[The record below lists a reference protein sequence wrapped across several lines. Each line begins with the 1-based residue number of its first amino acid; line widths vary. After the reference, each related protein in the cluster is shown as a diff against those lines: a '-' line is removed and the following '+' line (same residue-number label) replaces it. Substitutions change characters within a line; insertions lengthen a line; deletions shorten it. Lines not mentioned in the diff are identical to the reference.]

1 MKWPVVNDTGHFLSI
16 DNGLSIELTGK
27 LRHKQGSVS
36 PKAWKNRMKF
46 LGKVLLTLLLLLV
59 LSVVLCYVL
68 IQTRWAASWL
78 SRWVSDNSEYRLSL
92 GKIDHSWS
100 APGQISLSNITLGK
114 ANQPPF
120 LIAQQAL
127 LGLSWRQLTEP
138 HHFLN
143 LQLQNGSLILN
154 NTASPLPLQA
164 DTLQLTNM
172 ALNTTIE
179 PKNSATQWQITAQ
192 KVNGGLVPWQPQP
205 GNSLGEKT
213 QFQFSAGSL
222 TVNGITAQQLY
233 LQGSV
238 EKNALTLTNFGAN
251 IAQGELTGNASQ
263 SADGSWLVERLRLSN
278 IRLQTAATLEHVWQ
292 TFLQLPPI
300 TLKRFDLID
309 ARVEGKNWAFN
320 DLDLTLKNITFKQSD
335 WQTDDGELA
344 FNAGD
349 IIKGNIHLID
359 PIATFS
365 LSPAGVAINQFST
378 RWQDGLLRAQGNW
391 ARDTHRLQL
400 DELTLV
406 ALVYTLPSDWKQQW
420 QQTLPNWLSEVY
432 VSKLSA
438 NRNLLI
444 DISPDFP
451 FQITSL
457 DASGTH
463 LLLAK
468 NHQWGIWS
476 GSLMLNAGNATF
488 NKNDVRRPSL
498 ALNANEQHI
507 TFSDLSAFT
516 KEGLL
521 EATGSIDQTPARSLS
536 LILTGRAVNLDIL
549 QNWGWPALPLQ
560 GLGNLKLQIKGNLA
574 TDTALKTTI
583 NGSLQATDSHGQQV
597 SQIIEHGEVQNV
609 ARQ

>member
-1 MKWPVVNDTGHFLSI
+1 
-16 DNGLSIELTGK
+16 
-27 LRHKQGSVS
+27 
-36 PKAWKNRMKF
+36 MKF

-59 LSVVLCYVL
+59 LSIVLCYVL
-68 IQTRWAASWL
+68 LQTCWAAGWL

-100 APGQISLSNITLGK
+100 QPGQVSFTDVTLGRAK
-114 ANQPPF
+114 QPAF
-120 LIAQQAL
+120 LIAQQAV

-138 HHFLN
+138 RHFLSLN
-143 LQLQNGSLILN
+143 LQNGSLTLN
-154 NTASPLPLQA
+154 NSTSPLPLQA
-164 DTLQLTNM
+164 DTLRLTNM

-179 PKNSATQWQITAQ
+179 PQNKADQWKVTGQQ
-192 KVNGGLVPWQPQP
+192 VNGGLIPWQPLP
-205 GNSLGEKT
+205 GNSLGENA

-222 TVNGITAQQLY
+222 TINGITAEKLY
-233 LQGSV
+233 LQGSIQ
-238 EKNALTLTNFGAN
+238 KNALNLSNFGAD

-263 SADGSWLVERLRLSN
+263 SADGSWLVDRLRLSN
-278 IRLQTAATLEHVWQ
+278 IRLQTPATLEDVWN

-320 DLDLTLKNITFKQSD
+320 DLDLTLKNITFKQGD
-335 WQTDDGELA
+335 WQSDEGELSL
-344 FNAGD
+344 NAGD

-359 PIATFS
+359 PIATFT

-378 RWQDGLLRAQGNW
+378 RWQDGLLRTQGNW
-391 ARDTHRLQL
+391 LRDSHRLQL

-406 ALVYTLPSDWKQQW
+406 ALVYTLPTDWKQQW

-432 VSKLSA
+432 VSKLNA

-457 DASGTH
+457 DAAGTN

-468 NHQWGIWS
+468 NHQWGVWS

-498 ALNANEQHI
+498 ALSANEQQI
-507 TFSDLSAFT
+507 TVSDLSAFT

-521 EATGSIDQTPARSLS
+521 EVTATIDQTPGRALS
-536 LILTGRAVNLDIL
+536 LALTGRSVDLNIL

-560 GLGNLKLQIKGNLA
+560 GLGNLKLRISGNL
-574 TDTALKTTI
+574 TADKPLKPTI

-597 SQIIEHGEVQNV
+597 NQTMQNGEVHGV
-609 ARQ
+609 AGQ

>member
-1 MKWPVVNDTGHFLSI
+1 
-16 DNGLSIELTGK
+16 
-27 LRHKQGSVS
+27 
-36 PKAWKNRMKF
+36 MKF

-59 LSVVLCYVL
+59 LSIVLCYVL
-68 IQTRWAASWL
+68 LQTCWAAGWL

-100 APGQISLSNITLGK
+100 QPGQVSFTDVTLGRAK
-114 ANQPPF
+114 QPAF
-120 LIAQQAL
+120 LIAQQAV

-138 HHFLN
+138 RHFLSLN
-143 LQLQNGSLILN
+143 LQNGSLTLN
-154 NTASPLPLQA
+154 NSTSPLPLQA
-164 DTLQLTNM
+164 DTLRLTNM

-179 PKNSATQWQITAQ
+179 PQNKADQWKVTGQQ
-192 KVNGGLVPWQPQP
+192 VNGGLIPWQPLP
-205 GNSLGEKT
+205 GNSLGENA

-222 TVNGITAQQLY
+222 TINGITAEKLY
-233 LQGSV
+233 LQGSIQ
-238 EKNALTLTNFGAN
+238 KNALNLSNFGAD

-263 SADGSWLVERLRLSN
+263 SADGSWLVDRLRLSN
-278 IRLQTAATLEHVWQ
+278 IRLQTPATLEDVWN

-320 DLDLTLKNITFKQSD
+320 DLDLTLKNITFKQGD
-335 WQTDDGELA
+335 WQSDEGELSL
-344 FNAGD
+344 NAGD

-359 PIATFS
+359 PIATFT

-378 RWQDGLLRAQGNW
+378 RWQDGLLRTQGNW
-391 ARDTHRLQL
+391 LRDSHRLQL

-406 ALVYTLPSDWKQQW
+406 ALVYTLPTDWKQQW

-432 VSKLSA
+432 VSKLNA

-457 DASGTH
+457 DAAGTN

-468 NHQWGIWS
+468 NHQWGVWS

-498 ALNANEQHI
+498 ALSANEQQI
-507 TFSDLSAFT
+507 TVSDLSAFT

-521 EATGSIDQTPARSLS
+521 EATATIDQTPGRALS
-536 LILTGRAVNLDIL
+536 LALTGRSVDLNIL
-549 QNWGWPALPLQ
+549 QNWGWPTLPLQ
-560 GLGNLKLQIKGNLA
+560 GLGNLKLRISGNL
-574 TDTALKTTI
+574 TADKPLKPTI

-597 SQIIEHGEVQNV
+597 NQTMQNGEVHGV
-609 ARQ
+609 AGQ

>member
-1 MKWPVVNDTGHFLSI
+1 
-16 DNGLSIELTGK
+16 
-27 LRHKQGSVS
+27 
-36 PKAWKNRMKF
+36 MKF

-59 LSVVLCYVL
+59 LSIVLCYVL
-68 IQTRWAASWL
+68 LQTSWAAGWL

-100 APGQISLSNITLGK
+100 QPGQVSFTDVTLGRAK
-114 ANQPPF
+114 QPAF
-120 LIAQQAL
+120 LIAQQAV

-138 HHFLN
+138 RHFLSLN
-143 LQLQNGSLILN
+143 LQNGSLTLN
-154 NTASPLPLQA
+154 NSTSPLPLQA
-164 DTLQLTNM
+164 DTLRLTNM

-179 PKNSATQWQITAQ
+179 PQNKADQW
-192 KVNGGLVPWQPQP
+192 KVTGQQVTGGLIPWQPLP
-205 GNSLGEKT
+205 SNSLGENA

-222 TVNGITAQQLY
+222 TINGITAEKLY
-233 LQGSV
+233 LQGSIQ
-238 EKNALTLTNFGAN
+238 KNALTLSNFGAD

-263 SADGSWLVERLRLSN
+263 SADGSWLVDRLRLSN
-278 IRLQTAATLEHVWQ
+278 IRLQTPASLEDVWN

-320 DLDLTLKNITFKQSD
+320 DLDLTLKNITFKQGD
-335 WQTDDGELA
+335 WQSDEGELSL
-344 FNAGD
+344 NAGD

-359 PIATFS
+359 PIATFT
-365 LSPAGVAINQFST
+365 LSPPGVAINQFST
-378 RWQDGLLRAQGNW
+378 RWQDGLLRTQGNW
-391 ARDTHRLQL
+391 QRDSHRLQL

-406 ALVYTLPSDWKQQW
+406 ALVYTLPTDWKQQW

-432 VSKLSA
+432 ISKLNA

-457 DASGTH
+457 DAAGTN

-468 NHQWGIWS
+468 NHQWGMWS

-498 ALNANEQHI
+498 ALSANEQQI
-507 TFSDLSAFT
+507 TVSDLSAFT

-521 EATGSIDQTPARSLS
+521 EATATIDQTPGRALS
-536 LILTGRAVNLDIL
+536 LALTGRSVDLNIL

-560 GLGNLKLQIKGNLA
+560 GLGNLKLRISGNL
-574 TDTALKTTI
+574 TADKPLKPTI

-597 SQIIEHGEVQNV
+597 NQTMQNGEVHGV
-609 ARQ
+609 AGQ

>member
-1 MKWPVVNDTGHFLSI
+1 
-16 DNGLSIELTGK
+16 
-27 LRHKQGSVS
+27 
-36 PKAWKNRMKF
+36 MKF

-59 LSVVLCYVL
+59 LSIVLCYVL
-68 IQTRWAASWL
+68 LQTSWAAGWL

-100 APGQISLSNITLGK
+100 QPGQVSFTDVTLGRAK
-114 ANQPPF
+114 QPAF
-120 LIAQQAL
+120 LIAQQAV

-138 HHFLN
+138 RHFLSLN
-143 LQLQNGSLILN
+143 LQNGSLTLN
-154 NTASPLPLQA
+154 NSTSPLPLQA
-164 DTLQLTNM
+164 DTLRLTNM

-179 PKNSATQWQITAQ
+179 PQNKADQW
-192 KVNGGLVPWQPQP
+192 KVTGQQVTGGLIPWQPLP
-205 GNSLGEKT
+205 GNSLGENA

-222 TVNGITAQQLY
+222 TINGITAEKLY
-233 LQGSV
+233 LQGSIQ
-238 EKNALTLTNFGAN
+238 KNALTLSNFGAD

-263 SADGSWLVERLRLSN
+263 SADGSWLVDRLRLSN
-278 IRLQTAATLEHVWQ
+278 IRLQTPASLEDVWN

-320 DLDLTLKNITFKQSD
+320 DLDLTLKNITFKQGD
-335 WQTDDGELA
+335 WQSDEGELSL
-344 FNAGD
+344 NAGD

-359 PIATFS
+359 PIATFT
-365 LSPAGVAINQFST
+365 LSPPGVAINQFST
-378 RWQDGLLRAQGNW
+378 RWQDGLLRTQGNW
-391 ARDTHRLQL
+391 LRDSHRLQL

-406 ALVYTLPSDWKQQW
+406 ALVYTLPTDWKQQW

-432 VSKLSA
+432 VSKLNA

-457 DASGTH
+457 DAAGTN

-468 NHQWGIWS
+468 NHQWGMWS

-498 ALNANEQHI
+498 ALSASEQQI
-507 TFSDLSAFT
+507 TVSDLSAFT

-521 EATGSIDQTPARSLS
+521 EATATIDQTPGRALS
-536 LILTGRAVNLDIL
+536 LALTGRSVDLNIL
-549 QNWGWPALPLQ
+549 QNWGWSALPLQ
-560 GLGNLKLQIKGNLA
+560 GLGNLKLQIKGSLA
-574 TDTALKTTI
+574 ADKPLKPTI

-597 SQIIEHGEVQNV
+597 NQTIQHGEVHGV
-609 ARQ
+609 AGQ

>member
-1 MKWPVVNDTGHFLSI
+1 
-16 DNGLSIELTGK
+16 
-27 LRHKQGSVS
+27 
-36 PKAWKNRMKF
+36 MKF

-59 LSVVLCYVL
+59 LSIVLCYVL
-68 IQTRWAASWL
+68 LQTCWAAGWL
-78 SRWVSDNSEYRLSL
+78 SHWVSDNSEYRLSL

-100 APGQISLSNITLGK
+100 QPGQVSFTDVTLGRAK
-114 ANQPPF
+114 QPAF
-120 LIAQQAL
+120 LIAQQAV

-138 HHFLN
+138 RHFLSLN
-143 LQLQNGSLILN
+143 LQNGSLTLN
-154 NTASPLPLQA
+154 NSTSPLPLQA
-164 DTLQLTNM
+164 DTLRLTNM

-179 PKNSATQWQITAQ
+179 PQNKADQWKVTGQQ
-192 KVNGGLVPWQPQP
+192 VNGGLIPWQPLP
-205 GNSLGEKT
+205 GNSLGENA

-222 TVNGITAQQLY
+222 TINGITAEKLY
-233 LQGSV
+233 LQGSIQ
-238 EKNALTLTNFGAN
+238 KNALNLSNFGAD

-263 SADGSWLVERLRLSN
+263 SADGSWLVDRLRLSN
-278 IRLQTAATLEHVWQ
+278 IRLQTPATLEDVWN

-320 DLDLTLKNITFKQSD
+320 DLDLTLKNITFKQGD
-335 WQTDDGELA
+335 WQSDEGELSL
-344 FNAGD
+344 NAGD

-359 PIATFS
+359 PIATFT

-378 RWQDGLLRAQGNW
+378 RWQDGLLRTQGNW
-391 ARDTHRLQL
+391 LRDSHRLQL

-406 ALVYTLPSDWKQQW
+406 ALVYTLPTDWKQQW

-432 VSKLSA
+432 VSKLNA

-457 DASGTH
+457 DAAGTN

-468 NHQWGIWS
+468 NHQWGVWS

-498 ALNANEQHI
+498 ALSANEQQI
-507 TFSDLSAFT
+507 TVSDLSAFT

-521 EATGSIDQTPARSLS
+521 EATATIDQTPGRALS
-536 LILTGRAVNLDIL
+536 LALTGRSVDLNIL

-560 GLGNLKLQIKGNLA
+560 GLGNLKLRISGNL
-574 TDTALKTTI
+574 TADKPLKPTI

-597 SQIIEHGEVQNV
+597 NQTMQNGEVHGV
-609 ARQ
+609 AGQ

>member
-1 MKWPVVNDTGHFLSI
+1 
-16 DNGLSIELTGK
+16 
-27 LRHKQGSVS
+27 
-36 PKAWKNRMKF
+36 MKF
-46 LGKVLLTLLLLLV
+46 LGKVLLTVLLLLV
-59 LSVVLCYVL
+59 LSIVLCYVL
-68 IQTRWAASWL
+68 LQTSWAAGWL

-100 APGQISLSNITLGK
+100 QPGQVSFSDVTLGR

-120 LIAQQAL
+120 LAAQQAL
-127 LGLSWRQLTEP
+127 FGLSWRQLTEP
-138 HHFLN
+138 RHFLSLN
-143 LQLQNGSLILN
+143 LQNGRLILSN
-154 NTASPLPLQA
+154 SQSPLPLQA

-172 ALNTTIE
+172 ALDTTLE
-179 PKNSATQWQITAQ
+179 PKNSAAQWKIAGQQVT
-192 KVNGGLVPWQPQP
+192 GGLVPWLPQP
-205 GNSLGEKT
+205 GNSLGENA

-222 TVNGITAQQLY
+222 TINGITAQQLY
-233 LQGSV
+233 LQGSIQ
-238 EKNALTLTNFGAN
+238 KNALTLTNFGAD

-263 SADGSWLVERLRLSN
+263 AADGSWLVDRLRLSN
-278 IRLQTAATLEHVWQ
+278 IRLQTLASVNDVWN
-292 TFLQLPPI
+292 TFLQLPPM

-320 DLDLTLKNITFKQSD
+320 DLDLTLKNITFKQGD
-335 WQTDDGELA
+335 WQTEDGELS

-359 PIATFS
+359 PIATFA
-365 LSPAGVAINQFST
+365 LSPAGVTINQFST
-378 RWQDGLLRAQGNW
+378 RWQDGLLRTQGNW
-391 ARDTHRLQL
+391 ARNTHRLQL

-406 ALVYTLPSDWKQQW
+406 ALVYTLPADWKQQW

-432 VSKLSA
+432 VGKLSA

-444 DISPDFP
+444 DINPDFP

-457 DASGTH
+457 DAAGTN

-468 NHQWGIWS
+468 NHQWGVWS

-498 ALNANEQHI
+498 ALNANEQQI

-521 EATGSIDQTPARSLS
+521 EATASIDQTPARALS
-536 LILTGRAVNLDIL
+536 LALTGRSVNLDIL
-549 QNWGWPALPLQ
+549 QNWGWPALPLH
-560 GLGNLKLQIKGNLA
+560 GLGNLKLQIKGSLA
-574 TDTALKTTI
+574 ADTLLKPTVS
-583 NGSLQATDSHGQQV
+583 GSLQATDSNGQQV
-597 SQIIEHGEVQNV
+597 NQTMQQGELRGIAGQ
-609 ARQ
+609 

>member
-1 MKWPVVNDTGHFLSI
+1 
-16 DNGLSIELTGK
+16 
-27 LRHKQGSVS
+27 
-36 PKAWKNRMKF
+36 MKF

-59 LSVVLCYVL
+59 LSIVLCYVL
-68 IQTRWAASWL
+68 LQTSWAAGWL

-100 APGQISLSNITLGK
+100 QPGQVSFTDVTLGRAK
-114 ANQPPF
+114 QPAF
-120 LIAQQAL
+120 LIAQQAV

-138 HHFLN
+138 RHFLSLN
-143 LQLQNGSLILN
+143 LQNGSLTLN
-154 NTASPLPLQA
+154 NSTSPLPLQA
-164 DTLQLTNM
+164 DTLRLTNM

-179 PKNSATQWQITAQ
+179 PQNKADQW
-192 KVNGGLVPWQPQP
+192 KVTGQQVTGGLIPWQPLP
-205 GNSLGEKT
+205 GNSLGENA

-222 TVNGITAQQLY
+222 TINGITAEKLY
-233 LQGSV
+233 LQGSIQ
-238 EKNALTLTNFGAN
+238 KNALTLSNFGAD

-263 SADGSWLVERLRLSN
+263 SADGSWLVDRLRLSN
-278 IRLQTAATLEHVWQ
+278 IRLQTPASLEDVWN

-320 DLDLTLKNITFKQSD
+320 DLDLTLKNITFKQGD
-335 WQTDDGELA
+335 WQSDEGELSL
-344 FNAGD
+344 NAGD

-359 PIATFS
+359 PIATFT

-378 RWQDGLLRAQGNW
+378 RWQDGLLRTQGNW
-391 ARDTHRLQL
+391 LRDSHRLQL
-400 DELTLV
+400 NELTLV
-406 ALVYTLPSDWKQQW
+406 ALVYTLPTDWKQQW

-432 VSKLSA
+432 ISKLNA

-457 DASGTH
+457 DAAGTN

-468 NHQWGIWS
+468 NHQWGMWS

-498 ALNANEQHI
+498 ALSANEQQI
-507 TFSDLSAFT
+507 TVSDLSAFT

-521 EATGSIDQTPARSLS
+521 EATATIDQTPGRALS
-536 LILTGRAVNLDIL
+536 LALTGRSVDLNIL
-549 QNWGWPALPLQ
+549 QNWGWSALPLQ
-560 GLGNLKLQIKGNLA
+560 GLGNLKLQIKGSLA
-574 TDTALKTTI
+574 ADKPLKPTI

-597 SQIIEHGEVQNV
+597 NQTIQHGEVHGV
-609 ARQ
+609 AGQ

>member
-1 MKWPVVNDTGHFLSI
+1 
-16 DNGLSIELTGK
+16 
-27 LRHKQGSVS
+27 
-36 PKAWKNRMKF
+36 MKF

-59 LSVVLCYVL
+59 LSIVLCYVL
-68 IQTRWAASWL
+68 LQTSWAAGWL

-100 APGQISLSNITLGK
+100 QPGQVSFTDVTLGRAK
-114 ANQPPF
+114 QPAF
-120 LIAQQAL
+120 LIAQQAV

-138 HHFLN
+138 RHFLSLN
-143 LQLQNGSLILN
+143 LQNGSLTLN
-154 NTASPLPLQA
+154 NSTSPLPLQA
-164 DTLQLTNM
+164 DTLRLTNM

-179 PKNSATQWQITAQ
+179 PQNKADQW
-192 KVNGGLVPWQPQP
+192 KVTGQQVTGGLIPWQPLP
-205 GNSLGEKT
+205 GNSLGENA

-222 TVNGITAQQLY
+222 TINGITAEKLY
-233 LQGSV
+233 LQGSIQ
-238 EKNALTLTNFGAN
+238 KNALTLSNFGAD

-263 SADGSWLVERLRLSN
+263 SADGSWLVDRLRLSN
-278 IRLQTAATLEHVWQ
+278 IRLQTPASLEDVWN

-320 DLDLTLKNITFKQSD
+320 DLDLTLKNITFKQGD
-335 WQTDDGELA
+335 WQSDEGELSL
-344 FNAGD
+344 NAGD

-359 PIATFS
+359 PIATFT
-365 LSPAGVAINQFST
+365 LSPPGVAINQFST
-378 RWQDGLLRAQGNW
+378 RWQDGLLRTQGNW
-391 ARDTHRLQL
+391 QRDSHRLQL

-406 ALVYTLPSDWKQQW
+406 ALVYTLPTDWKQQW

-432 VSKLSA
+432 VSKLNA

-457 DASGTH
+457 DAAGTN

-468 NHQWGIWS
+468 NHQWGMWS

-498 ALNANEQHI
+498 ALSANEQQI
-507 TFSDLSAFT
+507 TVSDLSAFT

-521 EATGSIDQTPARSLS
+521 EATATIDQTPGRALS
-536 LILTGRAVNLDIL
+536 LALTGRSVDLNIL
-549 QNWGWPALPLQ
+549 QNWGWSALPLQ
-560 GLGNLKLQIKGNLA
+560 GLGNLKLRISGNL
-574 TDTALKTTI
+574 TADKPLKPTI

-597 SQIIEHGEVQNV
+597 NQTVQNGEVHGV
-609 ARQ
+609 AGQ

>member
-1 MKWPVVNDTGHFLSI
+1 
-16 DNGLSIELTGK
+16 
-27 LRHKQGSVS
+27 
-36 PKAWKNRMKF
+36 MKF

-59 LSVVLCYVL
+59 LSIVLCYVL
-68 IQTRWAASWL
+68 LQTSWAAGWL

-100 APGQISLSNITLGK
+100 QPGQVSFTDVTLGR
-114 ANQPPF
+114 ANQPAF
-120 LIAQQAL
+120 LIAQQAI

-138 HHFLN
+138 RHFLSLN
-143 LQLQNGSLILN
+143 LQNGRLALN
-154 NTASPLPLQA
+154 NSTSPLPLQA
-164 DTLQLTNM
+164 DTLRLTNM

-179 PKNSATQWQITAQ
+179 PQNKAGQWKVTGQQ
-192 KVNGGLVPWQPQP
+192 VNGGLIPWQPLP
-205 GNSLGEKT
+205 GNSLGENA

-222 TVNGITAQQLY
+222 TINGITAEKLY
-233 LQGSV
+233 LQGSIQ
-238 EKNALTLTNFGAN
+238 KNALTLSNFGAD
-251 IAQGELTGNASQ
+251 IAQGELTGSASQ
-263 SADGSWLVERLRLSN
+263 SADGSWLVDRLRLSN
-278 IRLQTAATLEHVWQ
+278 IRLQTPATLEDVWN

-309 ARVEGKNWAFN
+309 ARVEGKSWTFN
-320 DLDLTLKNITFKQSD
+320 DKELTMKNITFKQGD
-335 WQTDDGELA
+335 WQSDDGELSL
-344 FNAGD
+344 NAGD

-359 PIATFS
+359 PIATFT
-365 LSPAGVAINQFST
+365 LSPTGVAINQFST
-378 RWQDGLLRAQGNW
+378 RWQDGLLRTKGSW
-391 ARDTHRLQL
+391 LRDSHRLQL

-406 ALVYTLPSDWKQQW
+406 ALVYTLPTDWKQQW

-432 VSKLSA
+432 ISKLNA

-457 DASGTH
+457 DAAGIN

-468 NHQWGIWS
+468 NHQWGMWS

-498 ALNANEQHI
+498 ALSANEQQI
-507 TFSDLSAFT
+507 TVSDLSAFT

-521 EATGSIDQTPARSLS
+521 ESTAAIDQTPGRALS
-536 LILTGRAVNLDIL
+536 LALTGRSVDLNIL

-560 GLGNLKLQIKGNLA
+560 GLGNLKLQISGNL
-574 TDTALKTTI
+574 TADMPLKPTI
-583 NGSLQATDSHGQQV
+583 NGTLQATDSHGQQV
-597 SQIIEHGEVQNV
+597 NQTMRHGEIQTV
-609 ARQ
+609 AGQ

>member
-1 MKWPVVNDTGHFLSI
+1 
-16 DNGLSIELTGK
+16 
-27 LRHKQGSVS
+27 
-36 PKAWKNRMKF
+36 MKF
-46 LGKVLLTLLLLLV
+46 LGKVLLTVLLLLV
-59 LSVVLCYVL
+59 LSIVLCYVL
-68 IQTRWAASWL
+68 LQTSWAAGWL

-100 APGQISLSNITLGK
+100 QPGQVSFSDVTLGR

-120 LIAQQAL
+120 LAAQHAL
-127 LGLSWRQLTEP
+127 FGLSWRQLTEP
-138 HHFLN
+138 RHFLSLN
-143 LQLQNGSLILN
+143 LQNGRLILSN
-154 NTASPLPLQA
+154 SQSPLPLQA

-172 ALNTTIE
+172 ALDTTLE
-179 PKNSATQWQITAQ
+179 PKNSAAQWKIAGQQVT
-192 KVNGGLVPWQPQP
+192 GGLVPWLPQP
-205 GNSLGEKT
+205 GNSLGENA
-213 QFQFSAGSL
+213 QFQFSAGAL
-222 TVNGITAQQLY
+222 TINGITAQQLY
-233 LQGSV
+233 LQGSIQ
-238 EKNALTLTNFGAN
+238 KNALTLTNFGAD

-263 SADGSWLVERLRLSN
+263 AADGSWLVDRLRLSN
-278 IRLQTAATLEHVWQ
+278 IRLQTPASVNDVWN

-320 DLDLTLKNITFKQSD
+320 DLDLTLKNITFKQGD
-335 WQTDDGELA
+335 WQTEDGELS

-359 PIATFS
+359 PIATFA

-378 RWQDGLLRAQGNW
+378 RWQDGLLRTQGNW

-400 DELTLV
+400 DELTMV
-406 ALVYTLPSDWKQQW
+406 ALVYTLPADWKQQW

-432 VSKLSA
+432 VGKLSA

-444 DISPDFP
+444 DINPDFP

-457 DASGTH
+457 DAAGTN

-468 NHQWGIWS
+468 NHQWGVWS

-498 ALNANEQHI
+498 ALNANEQQI

-521 EATGSIDQTPARSLS
+521 EATASIDQMPARALS
-536 LILTGRAVNLDIL
+536 LALTGRSVNLDIL
-549 QNWGWPALPLQ
+549 QNWGWPALPLH
-560 GLGNLKLQIKGNLA
+560 GLGNLKLQIKGSLA
-574 TDTALKTTI
+574 ADTLLKPTVS
-583 NGSLQATDSHGQQV
+583 GSLQATDSNGQQV
-597 SQIIEHGEVQNV
+597 NQTMQQGELRGIAGQ
-609 ARQ
+609 

>member
-1 MKWPVVNDTGHFLSI
+1 
-16 DNGLSIELTGK
+16 
-27 LRHKQGSVS
+27 
-36 PKAWKNRMKF
+36 MKF
-46 LGKVLLTLLLLLV
+46 LGKVLLTVLLLLV
-59 LSVVLCYVL
+59 LSIVLCYVL
-68 IQTRWAASWL
+68 LQTSWAAGWL

-100 APGQISLSNITLGK
+100 QPGQVSFSDVTLGR

-120 LIAQQAL
+120 LAAQQAL
-127 LGLSWRQLTEP
+127 FGLSWRQLTEP
-138 HHFLN
+138 RHFLSLN
-143 LQLQNGSLILN
+143 LQNGRLILSN
-154 NTASPLPLQA
+154 SQSPLPLQA

-172 ALNTTIE
+172 ALDTTLE
-179 PKNSATQWQITAQ
+179 PKNSAAQWKIAGQQVT
-192 KVNGGLVPWQPQP
+192 GGLVPWLPQP
-205 GNSLGEKT
+205 GNSLGENA

-222 TVNGITAQQLY
+222 TINGITAQQLY
-233 LQGSV
+233 LQGSIQ
-238 EKNALTLTNFGAN
+238 KNALTLTNFGAD

-263 SADGSWLVERLRLSN
+263 AADGSWLVDRLRLSN
-278 IRLQTAATLEHVWQ
+278 IRLQTLASVNDVWN

-320 DLDLTLKNITFKQSD
+320 DLDLTLKNITFKQGD
-335 WQTDDGELA
+335 WQTEDGELS

-359 PIATFS
+359 PIATFA
-365 LSPAGVAINQFST
+365 LSPAGVTINQFST
-378 RWQDGLLRAQGNW
+378 RWQDGLLRTQGNW
-391 ARDTHRLQL
+391 ARNTHRLQL

-406 ALVYTLPSDWKQQW
+406 ALVYTLPADWKQQW

-432 VSKLSA
+432 VGKLSA

-444 DISPDFP
+444 DINPDFP

-457 DASGTH
+457 DAAGTN

-468 NHQWGIWS
+468 NHQWGVWS

-498 ALNANEQHI
+498 ALNANEQQI

-521 EATGSIDQTPARSLS
+521 EATASIDQTPARALS
-536 LILTGRAVNLDIL
+536 LALTGRSVNLDIL
-549 QNWGWPALPLQ
+549 QNWGWPALPLH
-560 GLGNLKLQIKGNLA
+560 GLGNLKLQIKGSLA
-574 TDTALKTTI
+574 ADTLLKPTVS
-583 NGSLQATDSHGQQV
+583 GSLQATDSNGQQV
-597 SQIIEHGEVQNV
+597 NQTMQQGELHGIAGQ
-609 ARQ
+609 

>member
-1 MKWPVVNDTGHFLSI
+1 
-16 DNGLSIELTGK
+16 
-27 LRHKQGSVS
+27 
-36 PKAWKNRMKF
+36 MKF
-46 LGKVLLTLLLLLV
+46 LGKVLLTVLLLLV
-59 LSVVLCYVL
+59 LSIVLCYVL
-68 IQTRWAASWL
+68 LQTSWAAGWL

-100 APGQISLSNITLGK
+100 QPGQVSFSDVTLGR

-120 LIAQQAL
+120 LAAQQAL
-127 LGLSWRQLTEP
+127 FGLSWRQLTEP
-138 HHFLN
+138 RHFLSLN
-143 LQLQNGSLILN
+143 LQNGRLILSN
-154 NTASPLPLQA
+154 SQSPLPLQA

-172 ALNTTIE
+172 ALDTTLE
-179 PKNSATQWQITAQ
+179 PKNSAAQWKIAGQQVT
-192 KVNGGLVPWQPQP
+192 GGLVPWLPQP
-205 GNSLGEKT
+205 GNSLGENA

-222 TVNGITAQQLY
+222 TINGITAQQLY
-233 LQGSV
+233 LQGSIQ
-238 EKNALTLTNFGAN
+238 KNALTLTNFGAD

-263 SADGSWLVERLRLSN
+263 AADGSWLVDRLRLSN
-278 IRLQTAATLEHVWQ
+278 IRLQTLASVNDVWN

-320 DLDLTLKNITFKQSD
+320 DLDLTLKNITFKQGD
-335 WQTDDGELA
+335 WQTEDGELS

-359 PIATFS
+359 PIATFA
-365 LSPAGVAINQFST
+365 LSPAGVTINQFST
-378 RWQDGLLRAQGNW
+378 RWQDGLLRTQGNW
-391 ARDTHRLQL
+391 ARNTHRLQL

-406 ALVYTLPSDWKQQW
+406 ALVYTLPADWKQQW

-432 VSKLSA
+432 VGKLSA

-444 DISPDFP
+444 DINPDFP

-457 DASGTH
+457 DAAGTN

-468 NHQWGIWS
+468 NHQWGVWS

-498 ALNANEQHI
+498 ALNANEQQI

-521 EATGSIDQTPARSLS
+521 EATASIDQTPARALS
-536 LILTGRAVNLDIL
+536 LALTGRSVNLDIL
-549 QNWGWPALPLQ
+549 QNWGWPALPLH
-560 GLGNLKLQIKGNLA
+560 GLGNLKLQIKGSLA
-574 TDTALKTTI
+574 ADTLLKPTVS
-583 NGSLQATDSHGQQV
+583 GSLQATDSNGQQV
-597 SQIIEHGEVQNV
+597 NQTNAAG
-609 ARQ
+609 

>member
-1 MKWPVVNDTGHFLSI
+1 
-16 DNGLSIELTGK
+16 
-27 LRHKQGSVS
+27 
-36 PKAWKNRMKF
+36 MKF

-59 LSVVLCYVL
+59 LSIVLCYVL
-68 IQTRWAASWL
+68 LQTSWAAGWL

-100 APGQISLSNITLGK
+100 QPGQVSFTDVTLGRAK
-114 ANQPPF
+114 QPAF
-120 LIAQQAL
+120 LIAQQAV

-138 HHFLN
+138 RHFLSLN
-143 LQLQNGSLILN
+143 LQNGSLTLN
-154 NTASPLPLQA
+154 NSTSPLPLQA
-164 DTLQLTNM
+164 DTLRLTNM

-179 PKNSATQWQITAQ
+179 PQNKADQW
-192 KVNGGLVPWQPQP
+192 KVTGQQVTGGLIPWQPLP
-205 GNSLGEKT
+205 GNSLGENA

-222 TVNGITAQQLY
+222 TINGITAEKLY
-233 LQGSV
+233 LQGSIQ
-238 EKNALTLTNFGAN
+238 KNTLTLSNFGAD

-263 SADGSWLVERLRLSN
+263 SADGSWLVDRLRLSN
-278 IRLQTAATLEHVWQ
+278 IRLQTPASLEDVWN

-320 DLDLTLKNITFKQSD
+320 DLDLTLKNITFKQGD
-335 WQTDDGELA
+335 WQSDEGELSL
-344 FNAGD
+344 NAGD

-359 PIATFS
+359 PIATFT
-365 LSPAGVAINQFST
+365 LSTPGVAINQFST
-378 RWQDGLLRAQGNW
+378 RWQDGLLRTQGNW
-391 ARDTHRLQL
+391 LRDSHRLQL

-406 ALVYTLPSDWKQQW
+406 ALVYTLPTDWKQQW

-432 VSKLSA
+432 ISKLNA

-457 DASGTH
+457 DAAGTN

-468 NHQWGIWS
+468 NHQWGMWS

-498 ALNANEQHI
+498 ALSANEQQI
-507 TFSDLSAFT
+507 TVSDLSAFT

-521 EATGSIDQTPARSLS
+521 EATATIDQTPGRALS
-536 LILTGRAVNLDIL
+536 LALTGRSVDLNIL
-549 QNWGWPALPLQ
+549 QNWGWSALPLQ
-560 GLGNLKLQIKGNLA
+560 GLGNLKLQIKGSLA
-574 TDTALKTTI
+574 ADKPLKPTI

-597 SQIIEHGEVQNV
+597 NQTMQNGEVHGV
-609 ARQ
+609 AGQ

>member
-1 MKWPVVNDTGHFLSI
+1 
-16 DNGLSIELTGK
+16 
-27 LRHKQGSVS
+27 
-36 PKAWKNRMKF
+36 MKF
-46 LGKVLLTLLLLLV
+46 LGKVLLTVLLLLV
-59 LSVVLCYVL
+59 LSIVLCYVL
-68 IQTRWAASWL
+68 LQTSWAAGWL

-100 APGQISLSNITLGK
+100 QPGQVSFSDVTLGR

-120 LIAQQAL
+120 LAAQQAL
-127 LGLSWRQLTEP
+127 FGLSWRQLTEP
-138 HHFLN
+138 RHFLSLN
-143 LQLQNGSLILN
+143 LQNGRLILSN
-154 NTASPLPLQA
+154 SQSPLPLQA

-172 ALNTTIE
+172 ALDTTLE
-179 PKNSATQWQITAQ
+179 PKNSAAQWKIAGQQVT
-192 KVNGGLVPWQPQP
+192 GGLVPWLPQP
-205 GNSLGEKT
+205 GNSLGENA

-222 TVNGITAQQLY
+222 TINGITAQQLY
-233 LQGSV
+233 LQGSIQ
-238 EKNALTLTNFGAN
+238 KNALTLTNFGAD

-263 SADGSWLVERLRLSN
+263 AADGSWLVDRLRLSN
-278 IRLQTAATLEHVWQ
+278 IRLQTLASVNDVWN

-320 DLDLTLKNITFKQSD
+320 DLDLTLKNITFKQGD
-335 WQTDDGELA
+335 WQTEDGELS

-359 PIATFS
+359 PIATFA
-365 LSPAGVAINQFST
+365 LSPAGVTINQFST
-378 RWQDGLLRAQGNW
+378 RWQDGLLRTQGNW
-391 ARDTHRLQL
+391 ARNTHRLQL

-406 ALVYTLPSDWKQQW
+406 ALVYTLPADWKQQW

-432 VSKLSA
+432 VGKLSA

-444 DISPDFP
+444 DINPDFP

-457 DASGTH
+457 DAAGTN

-468 NHQWGIWS
+468 NHQWGVWS

-498 ALNANEQHI
+498 ALNANEQQI

-521 EATGSIDQTPARSLS
+521 EATASIDQTPARALS
-536 LILTGRAVNLDIL
+536 LALTGRSVNLDIL
-549 QNWGWPALPLQ
+549 QNWGWPALPLH
-560 GLGNLKLQIKGNLA
+560 GLGNLKLQIKGSLA
-574 TDTALKTTI
+574 ADTLLKPTVS
-583 NGSLQATDSHGQQV
+583 GSLQATDSNGQQV
-597 SQIIEHGEVQNV
+597 NQTMQQGELRGIAGQ
-609 ARQ
+609 

>member
-1 MKWPVVNDTGHFLSI
+1 
-16 DNGLSIELTGK
+16 
-27 LRHKQGSVS
+27 
-36 PKAWKNRMKF
+36 MKF

-59 LSVVLCYVL
+59 LSIVLCYVL
-68 IQTRWAASWL
+68 LQTSWAAGWL

-100 APGQISLSNITLGK
+100 QPGQVSFTDVTLGRAK
-114 ANQPPF
+114 QPAF
-120 LIAQQAL
+120 LIAQQAV

-138 HHFLN
+138 RHFLSLN
-143 LQLQNGSLILN
+143 LQNGSLTLN
-154 NTASPLPLQA
+154 NSTSPLPLQA
-164 DTLQLTNM
+164 DTLRLTNM

-179 PKNSATQWQITAQ
+179 PQNKADQW
-192 KVNGGLVPWQPQP
+192 KVTGQQVTGGLIPWQPLP
-205 GNSLGEKT
+205 GNSLGENA

-222 TVNGITAQQLY
+222 TINGITAEKLY
-233 LQGSV
+233 LQGSIQ
-238 EKNALTLTNFGAN
+238 KNALTLSNFGAD

-263 SADGSWLVERLRLSN
+263 SADGSWLVDRLRLSN
-278 IRLQTAATLEHVWQ
+278 IRLQTPASLEDVWN

-320 DLDLTLKNITFKQSD
+320 DLDLTLKNITFKQGD
-335 WQTDDGELA
+335 WQSDEGELSL
-344 FNAGD
+344 NAGD

-359 PIATFS
+359 PIATFT
-365 LSPAGVAINQFST
+365 LSPPGVAINQFST
-378 RWQDGLLRAQGNW
+378 RWQDGLLRTQGNW
-391 ARDTHRLQL
+391 QRDSHRLQL

-406 ALVYTLPSDWKQQW
+406 ALVYTLPTDWKQQW

-432 VSKLSA
+432 ISKLNA

-457 DASGTH
+457 DAAGTN

-468 NHQWGIWS
+468 NHQWGMWS

-498 ALNANEQHI
+498 ALSANEQQI
-507 TFSDLSAFT
+507 TVSDLSAFT

-521 EATGSIDQTPARSLS
+521 EATATIDQTPGRALS
-536 LILTGRAVNLDIL
+536 LALTGRSVDLNIL
-549 QNWGWPALPLQ
+549 QNWGWSALPLQ
-560 GLGNLKLQIKGNLA
+560 GLGNLKLQIKGSLA
-574 TDTALKTTI
+574 ADKPLKPTI

-597 SQIIEHGEVQNV
+597 NQTIQHGEVHGV
-609 ARQ
+609 AGQ

>member
-1 MKWPVVNDTGHFLSI
+1 
-16 DNGLSIELTGK
+16 
-27 LRHKQGSVS
+27 
-36 PKAWKNRMKF
+36 MKF
-46 LGKVLLTLLLLLV
+46 LGKVLLTVLLLLV
-59 LSVVLCYVL
+59 LSIVLCYVL
-68 IQTRWAASWL
+68 LQTSWAAGWL

-100 APGQISLSNITLGK
+100 QPGQVSFSDVTLGR

-120 LIAQQAL
+120 LAAQQAL
-127 LGLSWRQLTEP
+127 FGLSWRQLTEP
-138 HHFLN
+138 RHFLSLN
-143 LQLQNGSLILN
+143 LQNGRLILSN
-154 NTASPLPLQA
+154 NQSPLPLQA

-172 ALNTTIE
+172 ALDTTLE
-179 PKNSATQWQITAQ
+179 PKNSAAQWKIAGQQVT
-192 KVNGGLVPWQPQP
+192 GGLVPWLPQP
-205 GNSLGEKT
+205 GNSLGENA

-222 TVNGITAQQLY
+222 TINGITAQQLY
-233 LQGSV
+233 LQGSIQ
-238 EKNALTLTNFGAN
+238 KNALTLTNFGAD

-263 SADGSWLVERLRLSN
+263 AADGSWLVDRLRLSN
-278 IRLQTAATLEHVWQ
+278 IRLQTLASVNDVWN

-320 DLDLTLKNITFKQSD
+320 DLDLTLKNITFKQGD
-335 WQTDDGELA
+335 WQTEDGELS

-359 PIATFS
+359 PIATFA
-365 LSPAGVAINQFST
+365 LSPAGVTINQFST
-378 RWQDGLLRAQGNW
+378 RWQDGLLRTQGNW
-391 ARDTHRLQL
+391 ARNTHRLQL

-406 ALVYTLPSDWKQQW
+406 ALVYTLPADWKQQW

-432 VSKLSA
+432 VGKLSA

-444 DISPDFP
+444 DINPDFP

-457 DASGTH
+457 DAAGTN

-468 NHQWGIWS
+468 NHQWGVWS

-498 ALNANEQHI
+498 ALNANEQQI

-521 EATGSIDQTPARSLS
+521 EATASIDQTPARALS
-536 LILTGRAVNLDIL
+536 LALTGRSVNLDIL
-549 QNWGWPALPLQ
+549 QNWGWPALPLH
-560 GLGNLKLQIKGNLA
+560 GLGNLKLQIKGSLA
-574 TDTALKTTI
+574 ADTLLKPTVS
-583 NGSLQATDSHGQQV
+583 GSLQATDSNGQQV
-597 SQIIEHGEVQNV
+597 NQTMQQGELHGIAGQ
-609 ARQ
+609 

>member
-1 MKWPVVNDTGHFLSI
+1 
-16 DNGLSIELTGK
+16 
-27 LRHKQGSVS
+27 
-36 PKAWKNRMKF
+36 MKF

-59 LSVVLCYVL
+59 LSIVLCYVL
-68 IQTRWAASWL
+68 LQTSWAAGWL

-100 APGQISLSNITLGK
+100 QPGQVSFTDVTLGLAK
-114 ANQPPF
+114 QPAF
-120 LIAQQAL
+120 LIAQQAV

-138 HHFLN
+138 RHFLSLN
-143 LQLQNGSLILN
+143 LQNGSLTLN
-154 NTASPLPLQA
+154 NSTSPLPLQA
-164 DTLQLTNM
+164 DTLRLTNM

-179 PKNSATQWQITAQ
+179 PQNKADQW
-192 KVNGGLVPWQPQP
+192 KVTGQQVTGGLIPWQPLP
-205 GNSLGEKT
+205 GNSLGENA

-222 TVNGITAQQLY
+222 TINGITAEKLY
-233 LQGSV
+233 LQGSIQ
-238 EKNALTLTNFGAN
+238 KNALTLSNFGAD

-263 SADGSWLVERLRLSN
+263 SADGSWLVDRLRLSN
-278 IRLQTAATLEHVWQ
+278 IRLQTPASLEDVWN

-320 DLDLTLKNITFKQSD
+320 DLDLTLKNITFKQGD
-335 WQTDDGELA
+335 WQSDEGELSL
-344 FNAGD
+344 NAGD

-359 PIATFS
+359 PIATFT
-365 LSPAGVAINQFST
+365 LSTPGVAINQFST
-378 RWQDGLLRAQGNW
+378 RWQDGLLRTQGNW
-391 ARDTHRLQL
+391 LRDSHRLQL

-406 ALVYTLPSDWKQQW
+406 ALVYTLPTDWKQQW

-432 VSKLSA
+432 ISKLNA

-457 DASGTH
+457 DAAGTN

-468 NHQWGIWS
+468 NHQWGMWS

-498 ALNANEQHI
+498 ALSANEQQI
-507 TFSDLSAFT
+507 TVSDLSAFT

-521 EATGSIDQTPARSLS
+521 EATATIDQTPGRALS
-536 LILTGRAVNLDIL
+536 LALTGRSVDLNIL
-549 QNWGWPALPLQ
+549 QNWGWSALPLQ
-560 GLGNLKLQIKGNLA
+560 GLGNLKLRISGNL
-574 TDTALKTTI
+574 TADKPLKPTI

-597 SQIIEHGEVQNV
+597 NQTMQNGEVHGV
-609 ARQ
+609 AGQ

>member
-1 MKWPVVNDTGHFLSI
+1 
-16 DNGLSIELTGK
+16 
-27 LRHKQGSVS
+27 
-36 PKAWKNRMKF
+36 MKF

-59 LSVVLCYVL
+59 LSIVLCYVL
-68 IQTRWAASWL
+68 LQTNWAAGWL

-100 APGQISLSNITLGK
+100 QPGQVSFTDVTLGQ
-114 ANQPPF
+114 ANQPAF
-120 LIAQQAL
+120 LIAQQAVF
-127 LGLSWRQLTEP
+127 GLSWRQLTEP
-138 HHFLN
+138 RHLLSLN
-143 LQLQNGSLILN
+143 LQNGSLALN
-154 NTASPLPLQA
+154 NSTSPLPLQA
-164 DTLQLTNM
+164 DTLRLTNM
-172 ALNTTIE
+172 ALTTTIE
-179 PKNSATQWQITAQ
+179 PQNKAGEWKVTGQQ
-192 KVNGGLVPWQPQP
+192 VNGGLIPWQPLP
-205 GNSLGEKT
+205 GNSLGENA

-222 TVNGITAQQLY
+222 TINGITAEKLY
-233 LQGSV
+233 LQGSIQ
-238 EKNALTLTNFGAN
+238 KNALTLSNFGAD

-263 SADGSWLVERLRLSN
+263 SADGSWLVDRLRLSN
-278 IRLQTAATLEHVWQ
+278 IRLQTPATLEDVWN

-309 ARVEGKNWAFN
+309 ARVEGNSWAFN
-320 DLDLTLKNITFKQSD
+320 DLDLTLKNITFKQGNWQSD
-335 WQTDDGELA
+335 EGELSL
-344 FNAGD
+344 NAGD

-359 PIATFS
+359 PIATFT
-365 LSPAGVAINQFST
+365 LSPAGVAINQLST
-378 RWQDGLLRAQGNW
+378 RWQDGLLRTQGNW
-391 ARDTHRLQL
+391 ARDSHRLQL

-406 ALVYTLPSDWKQQW
+406 ALVYTLPVDWKQQW

-457 DASGTH
+457 DAAGTS

-468 NHQWGIWS
+468 NHQWGVWS

-498 ALNANEQHI
+498 ALSANEQQI
-507 TFSDLSAFT
+507 TVSDLSAFT

-521 EATGSIDQTPARSLS
+521 EATATIDQSPTRALS
-536 LILTGRAVNLDIL
+536 LALTGQSVDLNLL
-549 QNWGWPALPLQ
+549 QNWGWPALPLS
-560 GLGNLKLQIKGNLA
+560 GLGNLKLRISGNL
-574 TDTALKTTI
+574 TADKPLKPTI

-597 SQIIEHGEVQNV
+597 NQMMQHGEVHGV
-609 ARQ
+609 AGQ

>member
-1 MKWPVVNDTGHFLSI
+1 
-16 DNGLSIELTGK
+16 
-27 LRHKQGSVS
+27 
-36 PKAWKNRMKF
+36 MKF
-46 LGKVLLTLLLLLV
+46 LGKVLLTVLLLLV
-59 LSVVLCYVL
+59 LSIVLCYVL
-68 IQTRWAASWL
+68 LQTSWAAGWL

-100 APGQISLSNITLGK
+100 QPGQVSFSDVTLGR

-120 LIAQQAL
+120 LAAQQAL
-127 LGLSWRQLTEP
+127 FGLSWRQLTEP
-138 HHFLN
+138 RHFLSLN
-143 LQLQNGSLILN
+143 LQNGRLILSN
-154 NTASPLPLQA
+154 SQSPLPLQA

-172 ALNTTIE
+172 ALDTTLE
-179 PKNSATQWQITAQ
+179 PKNSAAQWKIAGQQVT
-192 KVNGGLVPWQPQP
+192 GGLVPWLPQP
-205 GNSLGEKT
+205 GNSLGENA

-222 TVNGITAQQLY
+222 TINGITAQQLY
-233 LQGSV
+233 LQGSIQ
-238 EKNALTLTNFGAN
+238 KNALTLTNFGAD

-263 SADGSWLVERLRLSN
+263 AADGSWLVDRLRLSN
-278 IRLQTAATLEHVWQ
+278 IRLQTLASVNDVWN

-320 DLDLTLKNITFKQSD
+320 DLDLTLKNITFKQGD
-335 WQTDDGELA
+335 WQTEDGELS

-359 PIATFS
+359 PIATFA
-365 LSPAGVAINQFST
+365 LSPAGVTINQFST
-378 RWQDGLLRAQGNW
+378 RWQDGLLRTQGNW
-391 ARDTHRLQL
+391 ARNTHRLQL

-406 ALVYTLPSDWKQQW
+406 ALVYTLPADWKQQW

-432 VSKLSA
+432 VGKLSA

-444 DISPDFP
+444 DINPDFP

-457 DASGTH
+457 DAAGTN

-468 NHQWGIWS
+468 NHQWGVWS

-498 ALNANEQHI
+498 ALNANEQQI

-521 EATGSIDQTPARSLS
+521 EATASIDQTPARALS
-536 LILTGRAVNLDIL
+536 LALTGRSVNLDIL
-549 QNWGWPALPLQ
+549 QNWGWQALPLH
-560 GLGNLKLQIKGNLA
+560 GLGNLKLQIKGSLA
-574 TDTALKTTI
+574 ADTLLKPTVS
-583 NGSLQATDSHGQQV
+583 GSLQATDSNGQQV
-597 SQIIEHGEVQNV
+597 NQTMQQGELRGIAGQ
-609 ARQ
+609 

>member
-1 MKWPVVNDTGHFLSI
+1 
-16 DNGLSIELTGK
+16 
-27 LRHKQGSVS
+27 
-36 PKAWKNRMKF
+36 MKF

-68 IQTRWAASWL
+68 LQTSWAAGWL

-100 APGQISLSNITLGK
+100 TPGQISVKDVTLGR

-120 LIAQQAL
+120 LITQQGII
-127 LGLSWRQLTEP
+127 GLSWRQLTEP
-138 HHFLN
+138 RHLLSLN
-143 LQLQNGSLILN
+143 LQNGSLTLN
-154 NTASPLPLQA
+154 NSTSPLPLQA

-179 PKNSATQWQITAQ
+179 PKNSAGQWRVTGQQVT
-192 KVNGGLVPWQPQP
+192 GGLVPWQPLA
-205 GNSLGEKT
+205 GNSLGENA

-222 TVNGITAQQLY
+222 AVNGIAAQKLY
-233 LQGSV
+233 VQGLIQ
-238 EKNALTLTNFGAN
+238 KNALTLNTFGAD
-251 IAQGELTGNASQ
+251 IAQGELTGSASQ
-263 SADGSWLVERLRLSN
+263 SADGSWMVDRLRLSN
-278 IRLQTAATLEHVWQ
+278 IRLQTPTTVDDIWH
-292 TFLQLPPI
+292 TFLKLPPI

-309 ARVEGKNWAFN
+309 ARVEGNNWAFN
-320 DLDLTLKNITFKQSD
+320 DLDLTLKNITFKQGD
-335 WQTDDGELA
+335 WQSDDGELS

-359 PIATFS
+359 PIATFA
-365 LSPAGVAINQFST
+365 LSPTGVAINQFST
-378 RWQDGLLRAQGNW
+378 RWQDGLLRTQGQW
-391 ARDTHRLQL
+391 VRDTRRLQL
-400 DELTLV
+400 NELTLV
-406 ALVYTLPSDWKQQW
+406 ALVYTLPADWKQQW

-432 VSKLSA
+432 VGKLSGS
-438 NRNLLI
+438 RNLLI

-457 DASGTH
+457 DSAGTD

-468 NHQWGIWS
+468 NHQWGLWS

-498 ALNANEQHI
+498 ALSANEQQI

-521 EATGSIDQTPARSLS
+521 EATASIDQTPARAFSLG
-536 LILTGRAVNLDIL
+536 LTGRSVELDIL

-560 GLGNLKLQIKGNLA
+560 GLGNLKLQIKGSLA
-574 TDTALKTTI
+574 ADSALKPTVT
-583 NGSLQATDSHGQQV
+583 GSLQATDSHGQQV
-597 SQIIEHGEVQNV
+597 NQVMQHGEVHSAAGQ
-609 ARQ
+609 

>member
-1 MKWPVVNDTGHFLSI
+1 
-16 DNGLSIELTGK
+16 
-27 LRHKQGSVS
+27 
-36 PKAWKNRMKF
+36 MKF

-59 LSVVLCYVL
+59 LFIVLSYVL
-68 IQTRWAASWL
+68 LQTSWAAGWI

-100 APGQISLSNITLGK
+100 QPGQLSFTDVTLSR

-120 LIAQQAL
+120 LLAQQAL
-127 LGLSWRQLTEP
+127 FGLSWQQLTDP
-138 HHFLN
+138 RHFRSLN
-143 LQLQNGSLILN
+143 LQNGSLTLN
-154 NTASPLPLQA
+154 NHTAPLPLQA

-172 ALNTTIE
+172 ALNTSI
-179 PKNSATQWQITAQ
+179 AQ
-192 KVNGGLVPWQPQP
+192 KNATGEWKVAGQQINGGLVPWLPLP
-205 GNSLGEKT
+205 GNSLGENA

-222 TVNGITAQQLY
+222 TINGITAQKIY
-233 LQGSV
+233 LQGSIQ
-238 EKNALTLTNFGAN
+238 KNVLTLNNFGAD

-263 SADGSWLVERLRLSN
+263 SADGNWQIDRLRLSN
-278 IRLQTAATLEHVWQ
+278 IRLQTPATLDDVWN

-309 ARVEGKNWAFN
+309 ARVEGNNWAFN
-320 DLDLTLKNITFKQSD
+320 DLDLTLKNITFKQGD
-335 WQTDDGELA
+335 WQTNDGELS

-359 PIATFS
+359 PIATFA
-365 LSPAGVAINQFST
+365 LSPAGIVINQFST
-378 RWQDGLLRAQGNW
+378 RWQDGLLRTKGNW
-391 ARDTHRLQL
+391 TRDNNRLQL

-406 ALVYTLPSDWKQQW
+406 ALVYTLPEDWKQQW

-432 VSKLSA
+432 VGKLSA

-444 DISPDFP
+444 DINPDFP

-457 DASGTH
+457 DAMGTN

-468 NHQWGIWS
+468 NHQWGVWS
-476 GSLMLNAGNATF
+476 GSLILNAGNATF

-498 ALNANEQHI
+498 ALSANEQQI

-521 EATGSIDQTPARSLS
+521 EATASIDQTPDRALS
-536 LILTGRAVNLDIL
+536 LKLTGRSVDLNIL
-549 QNWGWPALPLQ
+549 QNWGWPVLPLQ
-560 GLGNLKLQIKGNLA
+560 GLGNLELQIKGNLTA
-574 TDTALKTTI
+574 DTPLKPTI
-583 NGSLQATDSHGQQV
+583 SGSLKATDSHGQQLN
-597 SQIIEHGEVQNV
+597 QLMQHGELHTV
-609 ARQ
+609 AEQ

>member
-1 MKWPVVNDTGHFLSI
+1 
-16 DNGLSIELTGK
+16 
-27 LRHKQGSVS
+27 
-36 PKAWKNRMKF
+36 MKF
-46 LGKVLLTLLLLLV
+46 LGKVLLTVLLLLV
-59 LSVVLCYVL
+59 LSIVLCYVL
-68 IQTRWAASWL
+68 LQTSWAAGWL

-100 APGQISLSNITLGK
+100 QPGQVSFSDVTLGR

-120 LIAQQAL
+120 LAAQHAL
-127 LGLSWRQLTEP
+127 FGLSWRQLTEP
-138 HHFLN
+138 RHFLSLN
-143 LQLQNGSLILN
+143 LQNGRLILSN
-154 NTASPLPLQA
+154 SQSPLPLQA

-172 ALNTTIE
+172 ALDTTLE
-179 PKNSATQWQITAQ
+179 PKNSAAQWKIAGQQVT
-192 KVNGGLVPWQPQP
+192 GGLVPWLPQP
-205 GNSLGEKT
+205 GNSLGENA

-222 TVNGITAQQLY
+222 TINGITAQQLY
-233 LQGSV
+233 LQGSIQ
-238 EKNALTLTNFGAN
+238 KNALTLTNFGAD

-263 SADGSWLVERLRLSN
+263 AADGSWLVDRLRLSN
-278 IRLQTAATLEHVWQ
+278 IRLQTPASVNDVWN

-320 DLDLTLKNITFKQSD
+320 DLDLTLKNITFKQGD
-335 WQTDDGELA
+335 WQTEDGELS

-359 PIATFS
+359 PIATFA

-378 RWQDGLLRAQGNW
+378 RWQDGLLRTQGNW

-400 DELTLV
+400 DELTMV
-406 ALVYTLPSDWKQQW
+406 ALVYTLPADWKQQW

-432 VSKLSA
+432 VGKLSA

-444 DISPDFP
+444 DINPDFP

-457 DASGTH
+457 DAAGTN

-468 NHQWGIWS
+468 NHQWGVWS

-498 ALNANEQHI
+498 ALNANEQQI

-521 EATGSIDQTPARSLS
+521 EATASIGQTPARALS
-536 LILTGRAVNLDIL
+536 LALTGRSVNLDIL
-549 QNWGWPALPLQ
+549 QNWGWPALPLH
-560 GLGNLKLQIKGNLA
+560 GLGNLKLQIKGSLA
-574 TDTALKTTI
+574 ADTLLKPTVS
-583 NGSLQATDSHGQQV
+583 GSLQATDSNGQQV
-597 SQIIEHGEVQNV
+597 NQTMQQGELRGIAGQ
-609 ARQ
+609 

>member
-1 MKWPVVNDTGHFLSI
+1 
-16 DNGLSIELTGK
+16 
-27 LRHKQGSVS
+27 
-36 PKAWKNRMKF
+36 MKF

-59 LSVVLCYVL
+59 LSIVLCYVL
-68 IQTRWAASWL
+68 LQTSWAAGWL

-100 APGQISLSNITLGK
+100 QPGQVSFTDVTLGRAK
-114 ANQPPF
+114 QPAF
-120 LIAQQAL
+120 LIAQQAV
-127 LGLSWRQLTEP
+127 LGLSWRQLTESR
-138 HHFLN
+138 HFLSLN
-143 LQLQNGSLILN
+143 LQNGSLTLN
-154 NTASPLPLQA
+154 NSTSPLPLQA
-164 DTLQLTNM
+164 DTLRLTNM

-179 PKNSATQWQITAQ
+179 PQNKADQW
-192 KVNGGLVPWQPQP
+192 KVTGQQVTGGLIPWQPLP
-205 GNSLGEKT
+205 GNSLGENA

-222 TVNGITAQQLY
+222 TINGITAEKLY
-233 LQGSV
+233 LQGSIQ
-238 EKNALTLTNFGAN
+238 KNALTLSNFGAD

-263 SADGSWLVERLRLSN
+263 SADGSWLVDRLRLSN
-278 IRLQTAATLEHVWQ
+278 IRLQTPASLEDVWN

-320 DLDLTLKNITFKQSD
+320 DLDLTLKNITFKQGD
-335 WQTDDGELA
+335 WQSDEGELSL
-344 FNAGD
+344 NAGD

-359 PIATFS
+359 PIATFT
-365 LSPAGVAINQFST
+365 LSPPGVAINQFST
-378 RWQDGLLRAQGNW
+378 RWQDGLLRTQGNW
-391 ARDTHRLQL
+391 QRDSHRLQL

-406 ALVYTLPSDWKQQW
+406 ALVYTLPTDWKQQW

-432 VSKLSA
+432 ISKLNA

-457 DASGTH
+457 DAAGTN

-468 NHQWGIWS
+468 NHQWGMWS

-498 ALNANEQHI
+498 ALSANEQQI
-507 TFSDLSAFT
+507 TVSDLSAFT

-521 EATGSIDQTPARSLS
+521 EATATIDQTPGRALS
-536 LILTGRAVNLDIL
+536 LALTGRSVDLNIL

-560 GLGNLKLQIKGNLA
+560 GLGNLKLRISGNL
-574 TDTALKTTI
+574 TADKPLKPII

-597 SQIIEHGEVQNV
+597 NQTMQNGEVHGV
-609 ARQ
+609 AGQ

>member
-1 MKWPVVNDTGHFLSI
+1 
-16 DNGLSIELTGK
+16 
-27 LRHKQGSVS
+27 
-36 PKAWKNRMKF
+36 MKF
-46 LGKVLLTLLLLLV
+46 LGKVLLTVLLLLV
-59 LSVVLCYVL
+59 LSIVLCYVL
-68 IQTRWAASWL
+68 LQTSWAAGWL

-100 APGQISLSNITLGK
+100 QPGQVSFSDVTLGR

-120 LIAQQAL
+120 LAAQQAL
-127 LGLSWRQLTEP
+127 FGLSWRQLTEP
-138 HHFLN
+138 RHFLSLN
-143 LQLQNGSLILN
+143 LQNGRLILSN
-154 NTASPLPLQA
+154 SQSPLPLQA

-172 ALNTTIE
+172 ALDTTLE
-179 PKNSATQWQITAQ
+179 PKNSAAQWKIAGQQVT
-192 KVNGGLVPWQPQP
+192 GGLVPWLPQP
-205 GNSLGEKT
+205 GNSLGENA

-222 TVNGITAQQLY
+222 TINGITAQQLY
-233 LQGSV
+233 LQGSIQ
-238 EKNALTLTNFGAN
+238 KNALTLTNFGAD

-263 SADGSWLVERLRLSN
+263 AADGSWLVDRLRLSN
-278 IRLQTAATLEHVWQ
+278 IRLQTLASVNDVWN

-320 DLDLTLKNITFKQSD
+320 DLDLTLKNITFKQGD
-335 WQTDDGELA
+335 WQTEDGELS

-359 PIATFS
+359 PIATFA
-365 LSPAGVAINQFST
+365 LSPAGVTINQFST
-378 RWQDGLLRAQGNW
+378 RWQDGLLRTQGNW
-391 ARDTHRLQL
+391 ARNTHRLQL

-406 ALVYTLPSDWKQQW
+406 ALVYTLPVDWKQQW

-432 VSKLSA
+432 VGKLSA

-444 DISPDFP
+444 DINPDFP

-457 DASGTH
+457 DAAGTN

-468 NHQWGIWS
+468 NHQWGVWS

-498 ALNANEQHI
+498 ALNANEQQI

-521 EATGSIDQTPARSLS
+521 EATASIDQTPARALS
-536 LILTGRAVNLDIL
+536 LALTGRSVNLDIL
-549 QNWGWPALPLQ
+549 QNWGWPALPLH
-560 GLGNLKLQIKGNLA
+560 GLGNLKLQIKGSLA
-574 TDTALKTTI
+574 ADTLLKPTVS
-583 NGSLQATDSHGQQV
+583 GSLQATDSNGQQV
-597 SQIIEHGEVQNV
+597 NQTMQQGELRGIAGQ
-609 ARQ
+609 

>member
-1 MKWPVVNDTGHFLSI
+1 
-16 DNGLSIELTGK
+16 
-27 LRHKQGSVS
+27 
-36 PKAWKNRMKF
+36 MKF
-46 LGKVLLTLLLLLV
+46 LGKVLLTVLLLLV
-59 LSVVLCYVL
+59 LSIVLCYVL
-68 IQTRWAASWL
+68 LQTSWAAGWL

-100 APGQISLSNITLGK
+100 QPGQVSFSDVTLGR

-120 LIAQQAL
+120 LAAQHAL
-127 LGLSWRQLTEP
+127 FGLSWRQLTEP
-138 HHFLN
+138 RHFLSLN
-143 LQLQNGSLILN
+143 LQNGRLILSN
-154 NTASPLPLQA
+154 SQSPLPLQA

-172 ALNTTIE
+172 ALDTTLE
-179 PKNSATQWQITAQ
+179 PKNSAAQWKIAGQQVT
-192 KVNGGLVPWQPQP
+192 GGLVPWLPQP
-205 GNSLGEKT
+205 GNSLGENA
-213 QFQFSAGSL
+213 QFQFSAGAL
-222 TVNGITAQQLY
+222 TINGITAQQLY
-233 LQGSV
+233 LQGSIQ
-238 EKNALTLTNFGAN
+238 KNALTLTNFGAD

-263 SADGSWLVERLRLSN
+263 AADGSWLVDRLRLSN
-278 IRLQTAATLEHVWQ
+278 IRLQTPASVNDVWN

-320 DLDLTLKNITFKQSD
+320 DLDLTLKNITFKQGD
-335 WQTDDGELA
+335 WQTEDGELS

-359 PIATFS
+359 PIATFA
-365 LSPAGVAINQFST
+365 LSPAGVTINQFST
-378 RWQDGLLRAQGNW
+378 RWQDGLLRTQGNW
-391 ARDTHRLQL
+391 ARNTHRLQL

-406 ALVYTLPSDWKQQW
+406 ALVYTLPADWKQQW

-432 VSKLSA
+432 VGKLSA

-444 DISPDFP
+444 DINPDFP

-457 DASGTH
+457 DAAGTN

-468 NHQWGIWS
+468 NHQWGVWS

-498 ALNANEQHI
+498 ALNANEQQI

-521 EATGSIDQTPARSLS
+521 EATASIDQTPARALS
-536 LILTGRAVNLDIL
+536 LALTGRSVNLDIL
-549 QNWGWPALPLQ
+549 QNWGWPALPLH
-560 GLGNLKLQIKGNLA
+560 GLGNLKLQIKGSLA
-574 TDTALKTTI
+574 ADTLLKPTVS
-583 NGSLQATDSHGQQV
+583 GSLQATDSNGQQV
-597 SQIIEHGEVQNV
+597 NQTMQQGELRGIAGQ
-609 ARQ
+609 

>member
-1 MKWPVVNDTGHFLSI
+1 
-16 DNGLSIELTGK
+16 
-27 LRHKQGSVS
+27 
-36 PKAWKNRMKF
+36 MKF
-46 LGKVLLTLLLLLV
+46 LGKVLLTVLLLLV
-59 LSVVLCYVL
+59 LSIVLCYVL
-68 IQTRWAASWL
+68 LQTSWAAGWL

-100 APGQISLSNITLGK
+100 QPGQVSFSDVTLGR

-120 LIAQQAL
+120 LAAQHAL
-127 LGLSWRQLTEP
+127 FGLSWRQLTEP
-138 HHFLN
+138 RHFLSLN
-143 LQLQNGSLILN
+143 LQNGRLILSN
-154 NTASPLPLQA
+154 SQSPLPLQA

-172 ALNTTIE
+172 ALDTTLE
-179 PKNSATQWQITAQ
+179 PKNSAAQWKIAGQQVT
-192 KVNGGLVPWQPQP
+192 GGLVPWLPQP
-205 GNSLGEKT
+205 GNSLGENA
-213 QFQFSAGSL
+213 QFQFSAGAL
-222 TVNGITAQQLY
+222 TINGITAQQLY
-233 LQGSV
+233 LQGSIQ
-238 EKNALTLTNFGAN
+238 KNALTLTNFGAD

-263 SADGSWLVERLRLSN
+263 AADGSWLVDRLRLSN
-278 IRLQTAATLEHVWQ
+278 IRLQTPASVNDVWN

-320 DLDLTLKNITFKQSD
+320 DLDLTLKNITFKQGD
-335 WQTDDGELA
+335 WQTEDGELS

-359 PIATFS
+359 PIATFA
-365 LSPAGVAINQFST
+365 LSPAGVTINQFST
-378 RWQDGLLRAQGNW
+378 RWQDGLLRTQGNW

-400 DELTLV
+400 DELTMV
-406 ALVYTLPSDWKQQW
+406 ALVYTLPADWKQQW

-432 VSKLSA
+432 VGKLSA

-444 DISPDFP
+444 DINPDFP

-457 DASGTH
+457 DAAGTN

-468 NHQWGIWS
+468 NHQWGVWS

-498 ALNANEQHI
+498 ALNANEQQI

-521 EATGSIDQTPARSLS
+521 EATASIDQTPARALS
-536 LILTGRAVNLDIL
+536 LALTGRSVNLDIL
-549 QNWGWPALPLQ
+549 QNWGWPALPLH
-560 GLGNLKLQIKGNLA
+560 GLGNLKLQIKGSLA
-574 TDTALKTTI
+574 ADTLLKPTVS
-583 NGSLQATDSHGQQV
+583 GSLQATDSNGQQV
-597 SQIIEHGEVQNV
+597 NQTMQQGELRGIAGQ
-609 ARQ
+609 

>member
-1 MKWPVVNDTGHFLSI
+1 
-16 DNGLSIELTGK
+16 
-27 LRHKQGSVS
+27 
-36 PKAWKNRMKF
+36 MKF

-59 LSVVLCYVL
+59 LSIVLCYVL
-68 IQTRWAASWL
+68 LQTSWAAGWL

-100 APGQISLSNITLGK
+100 QPGQVSFTDVTLGRAK
-114 ANQPPF
+114 QPAF
-120 LIAQQAL
+120 LIAQQAV

-138 HHFLN
+138 RHFLSLN
-143 LQLQNGSLILN
+143 LQNGSLTLN
-154 NTASPLPLQA
+154 NSTSPLPLQA
-164 DTLQLTNM
+164 DTLRLTNM

-179 PKNSATQWQITAQ
+179 PQNKADQW
-192 KVNGGLVPWQPQP
+192 KVTGQQVTGGLIPWQPLP
-205 GNSLGEKT
+205 GNSLGENA

-222 TVNGITAQQLY
+222 TINGITAEKLY
-233 LQGSV
+233 LQGSIQ
-238 EKNALTLTNFGAN
+238 KNALTLSNFGAD

-263 SADGSWLVERLRLSN
+263 SADGSWLVDRLRLSN
-278 IRLQTAATLEHVWQ
+278 IRLQTPASLEDVWN

-309 ARVEGKNWAFN
+309 ARFEGKNWAFN
-320 DLDLTLKNITFKQSD
+320 DLDLTLKNITFKQGD
-335 WQTDDGELA
+335 WQSDEGELSL
-344 FNAGD
+344 NAGD

-359 PIATFS
+359 PIATFT
-365 LSPAGVAINQFST
+365 LSTPGVAINQFST
-378 RWQDGLLRAQGNW
+378 RWQDGLLRTQGNW
-391 ARDTHRLQL
+391 LRDSHRLQL

-406 ALVYTLPSDWKQQW
+406 ALVYTLPTDWKQQW

-432 VSKLSA
+432 ISKLNA

-457 DASGTH
+457 DAAGTN

-468 NHQWGIWS
+468 NHQWGMWS

-498 ALNANEQHI
+498 ALSANEQQI
-507 TFSDLSAFT
+507 TVSDLSAFT

-521 EATGSIDQTPARSLS
+521 EATATIDQTPGRALS
-536 LILTGRAVNLDIL
+536 LALTGRSVDLNIL
-549 QNWGWPALPLQ
+549 QNWGWSALPLQ
-560 GLGNLKLQIKGNLA
+560 GLGNLKLRISGNL
-574 TDTALKTTI
+574 TADKPLKPTI

-597 SQIIEHGEVQNV
+597 NQTMQNGEVHGV
-609 ARQ
+609 AGQ

>member
-1 MKWPVVNDTGHFLSI
+1 
-16 DNGLSIELTGK
+16 
-27 LRHKQGSVS
+27 
-36 PKAWKNRMKF
+36 MKF

-59 LSVVLCYVL
+59 LSIVLCYVL
-68 IQTRWAASWL
+68 LQTSWAAGWL

-100 APGQISLSNITLGK
+100 QPGQVSFTDVTLGRAK
-114 ANQPPF
+114 QPAF
-120 LIAQQAL
+120 LIAQQAV

-138 HHFLN
+138 RHFLSLN
-143 LQLQNGSLILN
+143 LQNGSLTLN
-154 NTASPLPLQA
+154 NSTSPLPLQA
-164 DTLQLTNM
+164 DTLRLTNM

-179 PKNSATQWQITAQ
+179 PQNKADQW
-192 KVNGGLVPWQPQP
+192 KVTGQQVTGGLIPWQPLP
-205 GNSLGEKT
+205 GNSLGENA

-222 TVNGITAQQLY
+222 TINGITAEKLY
-233 LQGSV
+233 LQGSIQ
-238 EKNALTLTNFGAN
+238 KNALTLSNFGAD

-263 SADGSWLVERLRLSN
+263 SADGSWLVDRLRLSN
-278 IRLQTAATLEHVWQ
+278 IRLQTPASLEDVWN

-320 DLDLTLKNITFKQSD
+320 DLDLTLKNITFKQGD
-335 WQTDDGELA
+335 WQSDEGELSL
-344 FNAGD
+344 NAGD

-359 PIATFS
+359 PIAIFT
-365 LSPAGVAINQFST
+365 LSTPGVAINQFST
-378 RWQDGLLRAQGNW
+378 RWQDGLLRTQGNW
-391 ARDTHRLQL
+391 LRDSHRLQL

-406 ALVYTLPSDWKQQW
+406 ALVYTLPTDWKQQW

-432 VSKLSA
+432 ISKLNA

-457 DASGTH
+457 DAAGTN

-468 NHQWGIWS
+468 NHQWGMWS

-498 ALNANEQHI
+498 ALSANEQQI
-507 TFSDLSAFT
+507 TVSDLSAFT

-521 EATGSIDQTPARSLS
+521 EATATIDQTPGRALS
-536 LILTGRAVNLDIL
+536 LALTGRSVDLNIL
-549 QNWGWPALPLQ
+549 QNWGWSALPLQ
-560 GLGNLKLQIKGNLA
+560 GLGNLKLRISGNL
-574 TDTALKTTI
+574 TADKPLKPTI

-597 SQIIEHGEVQNV
+597 NQTMQNGEVHGV
-609 ARQ
+609 AGQ

>member
-1 MKWPVVNDTGHFLSI
+1 
-16 DNGLSIELTGK
+16 
-27 LRHKQGSVS
+27 
-36 PKAWKNRMKF
+36 MKF
-46 LGKVLLTLLLLLV
+46 LGKVLLTVLLLLV
-59 LSVVLCYVL
+59 LSIVLCYVL
-68 IQTRWAASWL
+68 LQTSWAAGWL

-100 APGQISLSNITLGK
+100 QPGQVSFSDVTLGR

-120 LIAQQAL
+120 LAAQHAL
-127 LGLSWRQLTEP
+127 FGLSWRQLTEP
-138 HHFLN
+138 RHFLSLN
-143 LQLQNGSLILN
+143 LQNGRLILSN
-154 NTASPLPLQA
+154 SQSPLPLQA

-172 ALNTTIE
+172 ALDTTLE
-179 PKNSATQWQITAQ
+179 PKNSAAQWKIAGQQVT
-192 KVNGGLVPWQPQP
+192 GGLVPWLPQP
-205 GNSLGEKT
+205 GNSLGENA

-222 TVNGITAQQLY
+222 TINGITAQQLY
-233 LQGSV
+233 LQGSIQ
-238 EKNALTLTNFGAN
+238 KNALTLTNFGAD

-263 SADGSWLVERLRLSN
+263 AADGSWLVDRLRLSN
-278 IRLQTAATLEHVWQ
+278 IRLQTLASVNDVWN

-320 DLDLTLKNITFKQSD
+320 DLDLTLKNITFKQGD
-335 WQTDDGELA
+335 WQTEDGELS

-359 PIATFS
+359 PIATFA
-365 LSPAGVAINQFST
+365 LSPAGVTINQFST
-378 RWQDGLLRAQGNW
+378 RWQDGLLRTQGNW
-391 ARDTHRLQL
+391 ARNTHRLQL

-406 ALVYTLPSDWKQQW
+406 ALVYTLPADWKQQW

-432 VSKLSA
+432 VGKLSA

-444 DISPDFP
+444 DINPDFP

-457 DASGTH
+457 DAAGTN

-468 NHQWGIWS
+468 NHQWGVWS

-498 ALNANEQHI
+498 ALNANEQQI

-521 EATGSIDQTPARSLS
+521 EATASIDQTPARALS
-536 LILTGRAVNLDIL
+536 LALTGRSVNLDIL
-549 QNWGWPALPLQ
+549 QNWGWPALPLH
-560 GLGNLKLQIKGNLA
+560 GLGNLKLQIKGSLA
-574 TDTALKTTI
+574 ADTLLKPTVS
-583 NGSLQATDSHGQQV
+583 GSLQATDSNGQQV
-597 SQIIEHGEVQNV
+597 NQTMQQGELRGIAGQ
-609 ARQ
+609 

>member
-1 MKWPVVNDTGHFLSI
+1 
-16 DNGLSIELTGK
+16 
-27 LRHKQGSVS
+27 
-36 PKAWKNRMKF
+36 MKF

-59 LSVVLCYVL
+59 LSIVLCYVL
-68 IQTRWAASWL
+68 LQTSWAAGWL

-100 APGQISLSNITLGK
+100 QPGQVSFTDVTLGR
-114 ANQPPF
+114 ANQPAF
-120 LIAQQAL
+120 LIAQQAI

-138 HHFLN
+138 RHFLSLN
-143 LQLQNGSLILN
+143 LQNGRLALN
-154 NTASPLPLQA
+154 NSTSPLPLQA
-164 DTLQLTNM
+164 DTLRLTNM

-179 PKNSATQWQITAQ
+179 PQNKAGQWKVTGQQ
-192 KVNGGLVPWQPQP
+192 VNGGLIPWQPLP
-205 GNSLGEKT
+205 GNSLGENA

-222 TVNGITAQQLY
+222 TINGITAEKLY
-233 LQGSV
+233 LQGSIQ
-238 EKNALTLTNFGAN
+238 KNALTLSNFGAD
-251 IAQGELTGNASQ
+251 IAQGELTGSASQ
-263 SADGSWLVERLRLSN
+263 SADGSWLVDRLRLSN
-278 IRLQTAATLEHVWQ
+278 IRLQTPATLEDVWN

-309 ARVEGKNWAFN
+309 ARVEGKSWAFN
-320 DLDLTLKNITFKQSD
+320 DLDLTLKNITFKQGD
-335 WQTDDGELA
+335 WQSDDGELSL
-344 FNAGD
+344 NAGD

-359 PIATFS
+359 PIATFT
-365 LSPAGVAINQFST
+365 LSPTGVAINQFST
-378 RWQDGLLRAQGNW
+378 RWQDGLLRTKGSW
-391 ARDTHRLQL
+391 LRDSHRLQL

-406 ALVYTLPSDWKQQW
+406 ALVYTLPTDWKQQW

-432 VSKLSA
+432 ISKLNA

-457 DASGTH
+457 DAAGTN

-468 NHQWGIWS
+468 NHQWGMWS

-498 ALNANEQHI
+498 ALSANEQQI
-507 TFSDLSAFT
+507 TVSDLSAFT

-521 EATGSIDQTPARSLS
+521 ESTAAIDQTPGRALS
-536 LILTGRAVNLDIL
+536 LALTGRSVDLNIL

-560 GLGNLKLQIKGNLA
+560 GLGNLKLQISGNL
-574 TDTALKTTI
+574 TADMPLKPTI
-583 NGSLQATDSHGQQV
+583 NGTLQATDSHGQQV
-597 SQIIEHGEVQNV
+597 NQTMRHGEIKTV
-609 ARQ
+609 AGQ

>member
-1 MKWPVVNDTGHFLSI
+1 
-16 DNGLSIELTGK
+16 
-27 LRHKQGSVS
+27 
-36 PKAWKNRMKF
+36 MKF

-59 LSVVLCYVL
+59 LSIVLCYVL
-68 IQTRWAASWL
+68 LQTSWAAGWL

-100 APGQISLSNITLGK
+100 QPGQVSFTDVTLGRAK
-114 ANQPPF
+114 QPAF
-120 LIAQQAL
+120 LIAQQAV

-138 HHFLN
+138 RHFLSLN
-143 LQLQNGSLILN
+143 LQNGSLTLN
-154 NTASPLPLQA
+154 NSTSPLPLQA
-164 DTLQLTNM
+164 DTLRLTNM

-179 PKNSATQWQITAQ
+179 PQNKADQWKVTGQQ
-192 KVNGGLVPWQPQP
+192 VNGGLIPWQPLP
-205 GNSLGEKT
+205 GNSLGENA

-222 TVNGITAQQLY
+222 TINGITAEKLY
-233 LQGSV
+233 LQGSIQ
-238 EKNALTLTNFGAN
+238 KNALNLSNFGAD

-263 SADGSWLVERLRLSN
+263 SADGSWLVDRLRLSN
-278 IRLQTAATLEHVWQ
+278 IRLQTPATLEDVWN

-320 DLDLTLKNITFKQSD
+320 DLDLTLKNITFKQGD
-335 WQTDDGELA
+335 WQSDEGELSL
-344 FNAGD
+344 NAGD

-359 PIATFS
+359 PIATFT

-378 RWQDGLLRAQGNW
+378 RWQDGLLRTQGNW
-391 ARDTHRLQL
+391 LRDSHRLQL

-406 ALVYTLPSDWKQQW
+406 ALVYTLPTDWKQQW

-432 VSKLSA
+432 VSKLNA

-457 DASGTH
+457 DVAGTN

-468 NHQWGIWS
+468 NHQWGVWS

-498 ALNANEQHI
+498 ALSANEQQI
-507 TFSDLSAFT
+507 TVSDLSAFT

-521 EATGSIDQTPARSLS
+521 EATATIDQTPGRALS
-536 LILTGRAVNLDIL
+536 LALTGRSVDLNIL

-560 GLGNLKLQIKGNLA
+560 GLGNLKLRISGNL
-574 TDTALKTTI
+574 TADKPLKPTI

-597 SQIIEHGEVQNV
+597 NQTMQNGEVHGV
-609 ARQ
+609 AGQ